1 MWLGTRAGEA
11 RRFAIWATAS
21 LGAFLLVGPQLSAQG
36 TPAGSQIRNWATL
49 AYTSSGFGYVMPSDT
64 VDLVVA
70 QLAGVGLQAP
80 QSSGA
85 SPGTAVVFAHTLS
98 NLGNGPDSFSVAATS
113 AHAWPLTLYRD
124 VNSHGIVDG
133 GDSALTG
140 PVALASGST
149 AALLVQIA
157 IPASGSAGVTD
168 TITVIVSVTD
178 RKSTRLN
185 SSHVAIA

>member
-36 TPAGSQIRNWATL
+36 TPAGSHIRNWATL
-49 AYTSSGFGYVMPSDT
+49 AYT
-64 VDLVVA
+64 
-70 QLAGVGLQAP
+70 
-80 QSSGA
+80 SSGA

-124 VNSHGIVDG
+124 VNSNGIVDG

-168 TITVIVSVTD
+168 TITVIATSGFDGAVSGSVRDLLSVSSAPIAFSVTKQVD
-178 RKSTRLN
+178 R
-185 SSHVAIA
+185 AED